1 VLVHALRAGLGA
13 NAIRELLAFLGGEHS
28 FDSID
33 SVPKGADDMK
43 VGGCRELG
51 ITPSENALVKI
62 LDVRSFMAS
71 NQAERE
77 RLVKLKFQIIPELL
91 RGKKRLLLDDSIV
104 R

>member
-1 VLVHALRAGLGA
+1 MHALRADLGA
-13 NAIRELLAFLGGEHS
+13 NAIRELLAFLGGNYS

-43 VGGCRELG
+43 IGGCRELG
-51 ITPSENALVKI
+51 IEPSQNALEKI

-71 NQAERE
+71 TQEERE
-77 RLVKLKFQIIPELL
+77 RLVRLKFQIISEVV
-91 RGKKRLLLDDSIV
+91 RGKDRLLLDDSIV